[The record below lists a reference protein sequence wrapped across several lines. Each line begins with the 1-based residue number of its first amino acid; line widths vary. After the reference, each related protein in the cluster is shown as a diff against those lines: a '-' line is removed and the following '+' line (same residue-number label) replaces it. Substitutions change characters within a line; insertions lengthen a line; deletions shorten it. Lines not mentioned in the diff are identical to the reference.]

1 MNQKNKYMHVYC
13 IYRDKA
19 YDSQKNSG
27 NYKQREYIVEKSVGG
42 CQNTNADLIS
52 SFRWNSILWNVR
64 LRNKKLG

>member
-52 SFRWNSILWNVR
+52 SFR
-64 LRNKKLG
+64 